1 MLEIEFFA
9 ATVAGSSGSGFRSR
23 YSAHCEGERWEGGGV
38 REKDARGKRGRAPTL
53 RGGESRTES
62 RETHESGGGRRLLLR
77 KTSRDAYLQKNRS
90 ERPAR
95 RGRKV

>member
-1 MLEIEFFA
+1 MLEIAFFA

-38 REKDARGKRGRAPTL
+38 RERRA
-53 RGGESRTES
+53 GEEGTSFDSSWWGEQSGEPRDSRV
-62 RETHESGGGRRLLLR
+62 RRWKEAAAAQDIPR
-77 KTSRDAYLQKNRS
+77 CISAEEQERA
-90 ERPAR
+90 RPAR